1 MSRIITLTSDF
12 GLADHYVGSMKGVI
26 LGINSD
32 VVIVDISH
40 EIPKYDIVRAALLIG
55 NFYAYFPK
63 DTIHV
68 VVVDPGVGS
77 ERKPIAIESEQGIF
91 VGPDNG
97 VFSLIL
103 EQECSVYD
111 ISNPDFMLK
120 DISSTFH
127 GRDIFAPAAA
137 HLSRGADIN
146 QIGGELSSPKLISI
160 NKPQVLESE
169 IIGEVIYKDSFGN
182 LITNIP
188 GEMINEESQIIID
201 DHIIDTVASSYNDV
215 SRGEVLAIIGSSGFL
230 EIAVNQGSAS
240 EHIKSDKVTVKKQ
253 L

>member
-215 SRGEVLAIIGSSGFL
+215 SSGDVLAIIGSSGFL

>member
-26 LGINSD
+26 LGINND

-215 SRGEVLAIIGSSGFL
+215 SSGDVLAIIGSSGFL